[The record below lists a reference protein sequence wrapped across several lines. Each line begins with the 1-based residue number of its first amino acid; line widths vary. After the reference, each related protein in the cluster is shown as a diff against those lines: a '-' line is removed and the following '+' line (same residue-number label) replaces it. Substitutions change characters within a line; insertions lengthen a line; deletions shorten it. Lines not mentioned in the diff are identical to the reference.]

1 MKRDKHCFDVTEE
14 GLEMD
19 GAFVAPFYPVL
30 REKRLIHTQSPPKI
44 RKEYDIYVKLA
55 DGSELGTHTFTSIN
69 NIKYSEY
76 WDECCDAELTSA
88 ARKGLQI
95 FLQHIVMQQEYVV
108 CYEVERLGLYTVE
121 PVIFVYGYRK
131 AIVPDGINILF
142 SSRVPVVSDEGKQ
155 GNIQELL
162 HYAKRLITLR
172 PGITDIL
179 FCVRILG
186 VLRPLLEETGYP
198 ADFFVG
204 LFGASGTQKSTYAKL
219 FFVEDNAQFLSF
231 SSYNGKQI
239 LKRVEQYSGHFVVVD
254 DYHPLAKSYDREKQ
268 QSALDAIA
276 RNADSGQGAMVVIT
290 GEFMEGCFS
299 LQDRTLQIRVSKSN
313 KADGCMLSTQLQQ
326 LQCQKD
332 MLGSLIYEF
341 AKKVYGNFYRMKEQV
356 KTLFLQQGNDIYT
369 FRIERNIKFLV
380 VAMQLFEI
388 CFPEISAWGVEEQ
401 LKTSLRNVLGHQKKH
416 MDIVRR
422 LEYDKDWTREV
433 YLMLSSSGCKKQYEF
448 SRDISDMNEII
459 LEGDHYYI
467 TEMVLEREMKKFL
480 ECPVKAGEISE
491 HLSKTQVLDEDKST
505 ARTKKKNNIRYYV
518 ISRSRLK
525 LYYLDTVSRDK

>member
-30 REKRLIHTQSPPKI
+30 REKRLIHTQSPQKV
-44 RKEYDIYVKLA
+44 RKEYHIYVKLA

-69 NIKYSEY
+69 NIRYSEY
-76 WDECCDAELTSA
+76 WDECCDAELTST

-108 CYEVERLGLYTVE
+108 CYEVERLGLCMVE
-121 PVIFVYGYRK
+121 PVIFIYGYRK

-142 SSRVPVVSDEGKQ
+142 SSQVPIVSDEGKQ

-162 HYAKRLITLR
+162 YYAKRLITLR

-179 FCVRILG
+179 FYVRILG
-186 VLRPLLEETGYP
+186 VLRPLLEETGCP

-219 FFVEDNAQFLSF
+219 FFAEDSAQFLSF

-239 LKRVEQYSGHFVVVD
+239 LKRVEQYSGHIVVVD
-254 DYHPLAKSYDREKQ
+254 DYHPLAKKYDREKQ

-276 RNADSGQGAMVVIT
+276 RNADSGQGALVVIT

-299 LQDRTLQIRVSKSN
+299 LQDRMIQISVPKSTTDGYVLSKE
-313 KADGCMLSTQLQQ
+313 LQQ

-332 MLGSLIYEF
+332 MLGSLVYEF
-341 AKKVYGNFYRMKEQV
+341 AQKVYGNFDKMKEQTQ
-356 KTLFLQQGNDIYT
+356 KLFLQQENNIYT

-380 VAMQLFEI
+380 VAIRLFEI
-388 CFPEISAWGVEEQ
+388 CFPEISAWGIEKQ
-401 LKTSLRNVLGHQKKH
+401 LETSLKSVLENQKKH

-433 YLMLSSSGCKKQYEF
+433 FLMLSSPGFKRKYEF
-448 SRDISDMNEII
+448 SKTASDMNEII
-459 LEGDHYYI
+459 VEGDRIYI
-467 TEMVLEREMKKFL
+467 TEMVLEREMGRFL
-480 ECPVKAGEISE
+480 ECRVKSSDISE
-491 HLSKTQVLDEDKST
+491 HLSKTQVLEEDQSL
-505 ARTKKKNNIRYYV
+505 ARTKKKNGIRYYV

-525 LYYLDTVSRDK
+525 LYYLSTVSRDK

>member
-1 MKRDKHCFDVTEE
+1 MKKDKYCYDVTEE
-14 GLEMD
+14 GLKMD

-30 REKRLIHTQSPPKI
+30 REKRLIHTQRAQKV

-55 DGSELGTHTFTSIN
+55 DGSELGTRTFTSIN
-69 NIKYSEY
+69 SIKYSEY
-76 WDECCDAELTSA
+76 WDECCDAELTPE
-88 ARKGLQI
+88 ARKRLQI

-108 CYEVERLGLYTVE
+108 CYEVERLGLYTIE

-142 SSRVPVVSDEGKQ
+142 SLQVPVVSDEGKE

-186 VLRPLLEETGYP
+186 VLRPLLEEIGYP

-219 FFVEDNAQFLSF
+219 FFVEDNTQFLSF
-231 SSYNGKQI
+231 SCYNGKQI
-239 LKRVEQYSGHFVVVD
+239 LKRVEQYSGHIVVVD
-254 DYHPLAKSYDREKQ
+254 DYHPLAKKYDREKQ

-276 RNADSGQGAMVVIT
+276 RNADSGQGALVVIT

-299 LQDRTLQIRVSKSN
+299 LQDRTLQIHVPKSTM
-313 KADGCMLSTQLQQ
+313 DGHMLSTELQQ

-332 MLGSLIYEF
+332 ILGSLVYEF
-341 AKKVYGNFYRMKEQV
+341 AKKVYGNFNTMKEQAQ
-356 KTLFLQQGNDIYT
+356 KLFLQQRNDIYT

-388 CFPEISAWGVEEQ
+388 CFPEITAWGIEGQ
-401 LKTSLRNVLGHQKKH
+401 LKTTLINVLNRQKKH

-422 LEYDKDWTREV
+422 LEYEKDWTKEV
-433 YLMLSSSGCKKQYEF
+433 YQMLSSPEVKRKYGF
-448 SRDISDMNEII
+448 SKDASDMAEII
-459 LEGDHYYI
+459 VEDDHIYI
-467 TEMVLEREMKKFL
+467 TETVLEREMGKFL
-480 ECPVKAGEISE
+480 ECHVKSSEITE
-491 HLSKTQVLDEDKST
+491 HLSKTQVLEEDQSAT
-505 ARTKKKNNIRYYV
+505 RTKKKHKIRYYV
-518 ISRSRLK
+518 ISRSRLQ
-525 LYYLDTVSRDK
+525 LYYLSTVSRDK